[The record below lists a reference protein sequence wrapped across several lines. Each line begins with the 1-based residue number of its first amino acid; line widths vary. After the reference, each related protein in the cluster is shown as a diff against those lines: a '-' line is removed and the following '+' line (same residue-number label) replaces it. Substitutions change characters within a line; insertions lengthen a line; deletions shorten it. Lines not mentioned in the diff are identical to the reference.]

1 MADADCRGCPRQPP
15 DPITEVMYG
24 NTVWTCIG
32 MSEVAARERILETG
46 IVAIIR
52 GIEPDVCSEVVDAIA
67 AGGVDTIE
75 ITANTPGAVE
85 MIRRLSAEHDDV
97 AIGAGTVLD
106 AETARAV
113 QLAGAEFVV
122 TPTVNA
128 DVIETC
134 NRYGTPIAT
143 GVMTPTEALTATEAG
158 ADFCKLFPASS
169 AGPEQ
174 VSAIN
179 GPLPQVPLIPTGGV
193 SLDNAAAFFDAGAV
207 ALGVGSAIV
216 DGNAIDDGEY
226 SVLTKAAGEFAALA
240 EKHR

>member
-1 MADADCRGCPRQPP
+1 
-15 DPITEVMYG
+15 
-24 NTVWTCIG
+24 
-32 MSEVAARERILETG
+32 MSGVAARKRIEKTG

-52 GIEPDVCSEVVDAIA
+52 GIEPDVCSEVVSAIA
-67 AGGVDTIE
+67 AGGVDAIE

-85 MIRRLSAEHDDV
+85 LIRQMSAEHSDV
-97 AIGAGTVLD
+97 SIGAGTVLD

-122 TPTVNA
+122 TPTVDT

-134 NRYGTPIAT
+134 NRYGTPIAS
-143 GVMTPTEALTATEAG
+143 GVMTPTEALKATEAG

-193 SLDNAAAFFDAGAV
+193 SLDNAAAFFEAGAV

-216 DGNAIDDGEY
+216 DSEAIDDGD
-226 SVLTKAAGEFAALA
+226 FAALTAAASEFTTLA
-240 EKHR
+240 EAHR

>member
-1 MADADCRGCPRQPP
+1 
-15 DPITEVMYG
+15 
-24 NTVWTCIG
+24 
-32 MSEVAARERILETG
+32 MSEVAAHKRILETG

-52 GIEPDVCSEVVDAIA
+52 GIDADVCSEVVDAIA
-67 AGGVDTIE
+67 EGGVDVIE

-85 MIRRLSAEHDDV
+85 MIRQVSDEFEDI

-122 TPTVNA
+122 TPTVNT

-143 GVMTPTEALTATEAG
+143 GVMTPTEALSATEAG
-158 ADFCKLFPASS
+158 ADFCKLFPASTT
-169 AGPEQ
+169 GPRH

-179 GPLPQVPLIPTGGV
+179 GPLPQVPIIPTGGV
-193 SLDNAAAFFDAGAV
+193 SLDNAAAFFEAGAV
-207 ALGVGSAIV
+207 ALGVGSSIV
-216 DGNAIDDGEY
+216 DSDAID
-226 SVLTKAAGEFAALA
+226 AGEFDALTEAASEFVALA
-240 EKHR
+240 EEHR

>member
-1 MADADCRGCPRQPP
+1 
-15 DPITEVMYG
+15 
-24 NTVWTCIG
+24 
-32 MSEVAARERILETG
+32 MSEVTPGRRILETG

-52 GIEPDVCSEVVDAIA
+52 GIEADVCNEVVRALA
-67 AGGVDTIE
+67 AGGVKTIE

-85 MIRRLSAEHDDV
+85 MIREVSDEVDDV
-97 AIGAGTVLD
+97 VIGAGTVLD

-122 TPTVNA
+122 TPAVNT

-143 GVMTPTEALTATEAG
+143 GVMTPTEAVTATEAG
-158 ADFCKLFPASS
+158 ADFCKLFPASTT
-169 AGPEQ
+169 GPGH

-179 GPLPQVPLIPTGGV
+179 GPLPQVPIVPTGGI
-193 SLDNAAAFFDAGAV
+193 SLDNAAAFFEAGAV

-216 DGNAIDDGEY
+216 DKEAID
-226 SVLTKAAGEFAALA
+226 AGEFDVLTENASEFVALA
-240 EKHR
+240 EEHR

>member
-1 MADADCRGCPRQPP
+1 
-15 DPITEVMYG
+15 
-24 NTVWTCIG
+24 
-32 MSEVAARERILETG
+32 MSEVAAHKRILETG

-52 GIEPDVCSEVVDAIA
+52 GIDADVCTEVVDAIA
-67 AGGVDTIE
+67 AGGVDAIE

-85 MIRRLSAEHDDV
+85 MIRQVSDEFEDI

-106 AETARAV
+106 PETARAV

-122 TPTVNA
+122 TPTVNT

-158 ADFCKLFPASS
+158 ADFCKLFPASTT
-169 AGPEQ
+169 GPNH

-179 GPLPQVPLIPTGGV
+179 GPLPQVSIIPTGGV
-193 SLDNAAAFFDAGAV
+193 TLDNAAAFFEAGAV
-207 ALGVGSAIV
+207 ALGVGSSIV
-216 DGNAIDDGEY
+216 DKDAID
-226 SVLTKAAGEFAALA
+226 AGEFDALTEAASEFVALA
-240 EKHR
+240 EEHR